1 MTISPFYLSFQILQT
16 LTADKKIKHYLLS
29 EIISSV
35 SSFFS
40 YSLRNI
46 ENRHIRHDEYTYSGM
61 VSVEDRLLE

>member
-29 EIISSV
+29 EIISSIP
-35 SSFFS
+35 SFFS

-46 ENRHIRHDEYTYSGM
+46 ENRHICHDEYPYSGRAK
-61 VSVEDRLLE
+61 VEDRLLE